1 MKVIRRVF
9 DDMEMTFLERSKLQY
24 LSIAQFQGKLS
35 TIGTSRAHDCE
46 WILFYFFFNHIIS
59 IYYREEVQE
68 YLVIMNEITIRLCTL
83 SHHPR
88 AQQRLSH
95 QAFLPTSRSSAH
107 LPFLISRLLLRACQ
121 TPGPV
126 SGTGRTV
133 VEMHRHIP
141 SLLRASCI

>member
-1 MKVIRRVF
+1 
-9 DDMEMTFLERSKLQY
+9 MTFLERSKLQY
-24 LSIAQFQGKLS
+24 LYIAQFQGKLS

-46 WILFYFFFNHIIS
+46 SIIFYFFFNHIIS
-59 IYYREEVQE
+59 IYYREDVQE
-68 YLVIMNEITIRLCTL
+68 YLVIMNEIKIRLCIL
-83 SHHPR
+83 SHHSQST
-88 AQQRLSH
+88 AEALSPG
-95 QAFLPTSRSSAH
+95 LLIDRSSAH
-107 LPFLISRLLLRACQ
+107 LPFLINKLLLRACQ